1 MTKFL
6 LRLFFRR
13 LPDPADP
20 ASRGK
25 IGIFSGIVGIFC
37 NLLLFTGKLI
47 VGLASRSVSIT
58 ADAMNNLS
66 DATSSIVTLVGFR
79 LAERP
84 ADEDHPYGHA
94 RYEYLS
100 GLAVAALIVVIG
112 FELAR
117 TSFEKILHPTP
128 VEFSLPLVLVLAGS
142 IGVKLWMY
150 FFNRGLGKF
159 IGSQTLMATAADS
172 RNDVISTG
180 AVLLACI
187 VGQLTGL
194 KIDGYVG
201 LLVALFILWS
211 GVGIAKDTIDP
222 LIGAKPDE
230 SLVHAIAYLMTSHP
244 NILGIHDLM
253 VHDYGPGR
261 RFASVHAEL
270 DHRIDPLVA
279 HEILDEIERQA
290 KRDLH
295 VDLVIHYDPIVTDDP
310 EVTAVHTRVTQILRG
325 IDPRLSIHDFRMVS
339 GPHHAN
345 VIFDMVIPAEYEDK
359 TAQLRREVEAQLQ
372 DGKKVYHLVITFDTA
387 AFNEMTKEAQG

>member
-6 LRLFFRR
+6 LRLFFRQ

-47 VGLASRSVSIT
+47 VGLASHSVSIT

-66 DATSSIVTLVGFR
+66 DATSSIVTLLGFR

-172 RNDVISTG
+172 RNDAISTA
-180 AVLLACI
+180 AVLLAGCI
-187 VGQLTGL
+187 EAVTDFQA
-194 KIDGYVG
+194 DGIMG
-201 LLVALFILWS
+201 LLVALFILY
-211 GVGIAKDTIDP
+211 GGIDLAKETISP
-222 LIGAKPDE
+222 LLGEAASPELQKKIED
-230 SLVHAIAYLMTSHP
+230 LVCSNP
-244 NILGIHDLM
+244 KVLGFHDLM
-253 VHDYGPGR
+253 VHDYGPGQ
-261 RFASVHAEL
+261 RFASIHVEM
-270 DHRIDPLVA
+270 DKREDPMTC
-279 HEILDEIERQA
+279 HEIIDDLERA
-290 KRDLH
+290 CLRNLRVH
-295 VDLVIHYDPIVTDDP
+295 LVIHYDPITVGDP
-310 EVTAVHTRVTQILRG
+310 VVDETRRAVLDILHG
-325 IDPRLSIHDFRMVS
+325 FDQRLDLHDFRMIS
-339 GPHHAN
+339 GSGHTN
-345 VIFDMVIPAEYEDK
+345 LVFDVALPMDLRGKEKEITK
-359 TAQLRREVEAQLQ
+359 TVEEKMHTSH
-372 DGKKVYHLVITFDTA
+372 DGTYYAIITFDPS
-387 AFNEMTKEAQG
+387 AFRAEKGQ